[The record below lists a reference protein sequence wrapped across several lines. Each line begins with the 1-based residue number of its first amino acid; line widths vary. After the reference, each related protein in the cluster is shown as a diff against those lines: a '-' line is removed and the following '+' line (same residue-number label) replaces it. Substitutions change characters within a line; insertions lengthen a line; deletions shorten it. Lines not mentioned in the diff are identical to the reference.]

1 MDAIELLKKDHRNV
15 ESLFQ
20 RFNGGGGITGAVKR
34 LAGTAGSPSE
44 RRSIAEKIC
53 AELDVHARIEEQV
66 FYPAVRALRDHRLSE
81 LVSESTQEHATIKQ
95 RVAETRRSM
104 DDEDGLQTAVDS
116 LQECVDHHVREE
128 ENEMFPLLEERM
140 PTARREELG
149 RELAAHKRERPAA
162 GGRQR
167 TSTSRA
173 RSRKTTKRAS
183 ASSSKP
189 RTRKTVARSRKS
201 ASGGRKRA
209 TGGRRR

>member
-149 RELAAHKRERPAA
+149 RELAAHKRERPA
-162 GGRQR
+162 GGRTR
-167 TSTSRA
+167 ASTSRA
-173 RSRKTTKRAS
+173 RSRKTAKRAS